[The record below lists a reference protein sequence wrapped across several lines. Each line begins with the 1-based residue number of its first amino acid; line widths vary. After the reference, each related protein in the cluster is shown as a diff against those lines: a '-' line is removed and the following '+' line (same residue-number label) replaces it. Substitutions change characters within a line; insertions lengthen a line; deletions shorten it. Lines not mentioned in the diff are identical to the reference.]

1 MEESLLEF
9 PVFLEDTQ
17 SVITLFLTEE
27 VINKVQTDQ
36 KLLQSLVN
44 KEINKQN
51 NCTSFAS
58 SSETSQSV
66 SSEKFDSEENNCST
80 KGFIWPD
87 AAVYLLLELYR
98 EKESDFSSGSKRN
111 TTVWTELA
119 EKMKENSNGKY
130 VVTGLQCSVKMS
142 GLKRTFKNISD
153 QNKKSG
159 NCRNTWAFYSVM
171 DSIFG
176 KKAFVMPPAIASS
189 EGPLKPINQV
199 ESAVAESP
207 SLLSNPCKK
216 RRVEAILETFID
228 DIKQNRETA
237 MAKKEEE
244 KKKREKLKEKQYTER
259 KEERRKLHE
268 EKLAVQKSLIEIM
281 KTLVE
286 KQK

>member
-1 MEESLLEF
+1 MN
-9 PVFLEDTQ
+9 TT
-17 SVITLFLTEE
+17 I
-27 VINKVQTDQ
+27 TDQ

-142 GLKRTFKNISD
+142 D
-153 QNKKSG
+153 
-159 NCRNTWAFYSVM
+159 
-171 DSIFG
+171 
-176 KKAFVMPPAIASS
+176 
-189 EGPLKPINQV
+189 
-199 ESAVAESP
+199 
-207 SLLSNPCKK
+207 PCKK